1 MFRAFEAGDAMYDGI
16 FITAVRTTGI
26 FCRPSC
32 PARKPKRENVEFFDS
47 PKSALTAGYRP
58 CRRCKPMNAQEE
70 APEWVREVLELAE
83 SSTARKLTDADL
95 RQRSIDPV
103 RARRYFKQ
111 HYGMTWQA
119 YHRAVRLGGAF
130 AQLREGGD
138 ALSAGFAHGW
148 ESASAFAEAFKRVF
162 GTTAGRAG
170 DAERMLVTWVDSPVG
185 GFIAGAVDDGLVL
198 FEFADRRS
206 VERQIKMICARL
218 NMRGVPGMNDVLA
231 RAKDEVGRYF
241 DGTLT
246 KFSVPLASRGTP
258 FQERVW
264 QALREIPYGATRSYD
279 DIAVAIGSPGARRA
293 VGRANGQNP
302 FAIIVPCHR
311 VIGAD
316 GKLCGYGGGL
326 WRKQFLLDLER
337 TVVVNRAGEARPPGE
352 RVESW
357 SSGASP
363 RARNG
368 KAKSATAGLFAPAAT
383 ST

>member
-1 MFRAFEAGDAMYDGI
+1 MFRAFEAGDGEYDGI
-16 FITAVRTTGI
+16 FVTAVRTTGI

-47 PKSALTAGYRP
+47 PKGALTAGYRP
-58 CRRCKPMNAQEE
+58 CRRCKPMNAHDE
-70 APEWVREVLELAE
+70 APEWVGKLVELAE
-83 SSTARKLTDADL
+83 ATPTRKLTDEDL
-95 RQRSIDPV
+95 RAKSIDPV

-119 YHRAVRLGGAF
+119 YHRAIRLGGAF
-130 AQLREGGD
+130 AQLSEGSD

-170 DAERMLVTWVDSPVG
+170 NAERMVVTWVDSPIGPFV
-185 GFIAGAVDDGLVL
+185 AGAVDDGLCL

-206 VERQIKMICARL
+206 IEKQIKVNCAR
-218 NMRGVPGMNDVLA
+218 MGICGVPGMNDVLA
-231 RAKDEVGRYF
+231 RAKDEVARYF
-241 DGTLT
+241 AGTLT
-246 KFSVPLASRGTP
+246 KFSIPLSPRGTP

-264 QALREIPYGATRSYD
+264 KALRDIPYGETRSYD
-279 DIAVAIGSPGARRA
+279 DIARAVDAAGARRA

-302 FAIIVPCHR
+302 IAIIVPCHR

-337 TVVVNRAGEARPPGE
+337 TVVMNRAGEARPARE
-352 RVESW
+352 RNESW
-357 SSGASP
+357 RSSAST

-368 KAKSATAGLFAPAAT
+368 RAKSATAALFAPAGT
-383 ST
+383 SM